1 MSELATAAATA
12 LVPQGFAE
20 KAMASLMQL
29 HTELMDEKE
38 KRVDLFRKLME
49 REQALAEFKAY
60 VKVLEERLA
69 HAQPVASAPAPAPV
83 AAAPRVAPVP
93 PAPRAPTPRSAPPPH
108 VTARPRVE
116 GWKTW

>member
-1 MSELATAAATA
+1 MSELATAVATA

-69 HAQPVASAPAPAPV
+69 NAQRPVAPAEAPRAHTPPPV
-83 AAAPRVAPVP
+83 AAAPRVTPSMPRP
-93 PAPRAPTPRSAPPPH
+93 PMPPPPPRA
-108 VTARPRVE
+108 RVE

>member
-1 MSELATAAATA
+1 MSELATAAATH
-12 LVPQGFAE
+12 LVPQNFAE

-49 REQALAEFKAY
+49 REQAIAEFKAY
-60 VKVLEERLA
+60 VKVLEDQLA
-69 HAQPVASAPAPAPV
+69 RAQTAPAVAKSVETPV
-83 AAAPRVAPVP
+83 SPSPRVATPPSRRAPMPPPPPV
-93 PAPRAPTPRSAPPPH
+93 APRA
-108 VTARPRVE
+108 RVE